1 MSAMKKAA
9 SAYRG
14 EYSYRQGHGFERPLP
29 DYLAELIEAVDAGLR
44 QNDTFSAVAEIDL
57 GQGLPKYRLTLDI
70 IGMTLSAHVRGAEE
84 DTHRPA
90 SMFSSLGGIRDILA
104 GLVSA
109 GGLPAEV
116 TPNQVHIELN

>member
-1 MSAMKKAA
+1 MSAIKKPA

-14 EYSYRQGHGFERPLP
+14 EYGYRQGYGFERPLP
-29 DYLAELIEAVDAGLR
+29 DYLAELVEAADAGLR
-44 QNDTFSAVAEIDL
+44 HDDTYSAVAEIDL
-57 GQGLPKYRLTLDI
+57 GKSQPKYRVTLDI
-70 IGMTLSAHVRGAEE
+70 TGMTLNARVGDEDEE
-84 DTHRPA
+84 THRPA

-116 TPNQVHIELN
+116 TPSQVHIELQ

>member
-1 MSAMKKAA
+1 MSAMKKTA

-29 DYLAELIEAVDAGLR
+29 DYLAELIEAVDVGLR
-44 QNDTFSAVAEIDL
+44 QDDTFSAVAEIDL

-70 IGMTLSAHVRGAEE
+70 IGMTLSTRVRDAEE

-90 SMFSSLGGIRDILA
+90 AMFSSLGGIRDILA